1 MQTTMASVKDAL
13 FQKAVE
19 LSRLLAQTEELQ
31 AYTAAEA
38 DMLNDAEVRELR
50 QRVDEAEW
58 AIKEQKDEPGVDG
71 SALLTRLYLAKGKW
85 QKHPKVIQYYKAQHD
100 LQRLLDRI
108 NEVVTYPISGEQD
121 PTDPS
126 CGPCQG

>member
-1 MQTTMASVKDAL
+1 MQTTATDVKAAL
-13 FQKAVE
+13 FEKAVE
-19 LSRLLAQTEELQ
+19 LSRLLAQTDELR
-31 AYTAAEA
+31 AYVQAEA
-38 DMLNDAEVRELR
+38 DMLNDDDVRELR
-50 QRVDEAEW
+50 RRVDDAEW

-71 SALLTRLYLAKGKW
+71 SELLTRLYLAKGKW
-85 QKHPKVIQYYKAQHD
+85 QKHPKVIHYYKTQAD

-121 PTDPS
+121 PGDPS